1 MILNVVLCIS
11 GLYQKTVSSCVNI
24 TSCKDRRKC
33 FDSFQDLNIT
43 FSTQIVISNPPV
55 TKSCVMSIRL
65 SKNLW
70 HFSVIVSFKVIF
82 YFHNYQNTPDMSSQR
97 VSCVVGKLLCARGKH
112 RVFSKNRINTEV
124 KRRILSC
131 WDIGP
136 DFSEWL

>member
-1 MILNVVLCIS
+1 
-11 GLYQKTVSSCVNI
+11 
-24 TSCKDRRKC
+24 
-33 FDSFQDLNIT
+33 
-43 FSTQIVISNPPV
+43 
-55 TKSCVMSIRL
+55 MSIRL

-82 YFHNYQNTPDMSSQR
+82 YFQNYQNTPDMTSQR
-97 VSCVVGKLLCARGKH
+97 VSCVVGKLLCAHGKH

-136 DFSEWL
+136 DFSEWLSPLRPQVGFCLQSVMAFHSLHRIPPLTGQTEKTVSLQYTIVYYVALVANKVQSCPVQT